1 MRFRTR
7 LIALMA
13 GMIAL
18 VSMLLGM
25 GWWASN
31 RLLDATDSAY
41 QQGLKLTQTVDLART
56 AQVAFQRQ
64 VQEWKN
70 VLIRGGNSELRERH
84 WKGFETQE
92 AAMDKALQA
101 LRSRLSGL
109 GLNAPTSMVEQT
121 LAEHGVLGQ
130 RYRAALQK
138 QVTLNPTAQQAIDTE
153 VRGMDRP
160 TSAGI
165 DTLVDDLQKLVAK
178 RFDEESSQVRKS
190 VSSQFFT
197 AALVA
202 LILTAIL
209 VIAAIAMARS
219 VLNALGADPE
229 DAMVATSR
237 IARGDLTE
245 RLNAKTPASLIG
257 ALEMMQS
264 RLRNISLAIREV
276 VKDIESRATLLP
288 EGAGRE
294 AMLGDVGRLLGAIG
308 RLRIDR
314 DSEKSP

>member
-1 MRFRTR
+1 MRFRVR
-7 LIALMA
+7 LMALMA

-18 VSMLLGM
+18 VLMLLGM

-31 RLLDATDSAY
+31 RLLDATDLAY
-41 QQGLKLTQTVDLART
+41 QQGLKLTQTVDLARA

-70 VLIRGGNSELRERH
+70 VLIRGGNPELRERH

-92 AAMDKALQA
+92 AAMDKALQT
-101 LRSRLSGL
+101 LGSSLTGM
-109 GLNAPTSMVEQT
+109 GLNAPAKTVEQT
-121 LAEHGVLGQ
+121 IAEHGVLGQ

-138 QVTLNPTAQQAIDTE
+138 QVTLNPAAQQAIDTE

-178 RFDEESSQVRKS
+178 RFDEESRAVRS
-190 VSSQFFT
+190 NVSSQFYT
-197 AALVA
+197 TALVA
-202 LILTAIL
+202 LILTAVL

-229 DAMVATSR
+229 DAMIATSR

-276 VKDIESRATLLP
+276 VKDIESRATTLP
-288 EGAGRE
+288 AGSGRE
-294 AMLGDVGRLLGAIG
+294 ALLGDVGRLLDAIG
-308 RLRIDR
+308 RIRIDR
-314 DSEKSP
+314 DGEKAP